1 VGFTKVKLDTGEKRT
16 VTVEVPAKY
25 LSIFDVKK
33 HGWTLVS
40 GDYTFMVGGSSAELP
55 LKTTVTLK

>member
-1 VGFTKVKLDTGEKRT
+1 VKLDAGDKRT
-16 VTVEVPAKY
+16 VTVEVDPKY

-33 HGWTLVS
+33 NGWTLVP
-40 GDYTFMVGGSSAELP
+40 GDYTFMVGGSSQDLP